1 MKTYI
6 YLMKCL
12 TNLHV
17 GNGDVNYNVI
27 DNEVEKDPITNYPI
41 INSSGVK
48 GALRQYFE
56 QTNPGVVTSIFG
68 SAAGSA
74 SENTKPGKLKIMQAN
89 MLARPVRASK
99 GSEAYYMAT
108 TKTALSQLENT
119 ALKLGDFSFFSASA
133 IDSKFN
139 YRSVDEAIA
148 LEGYSVESKL
158 DDVVLKTALCGIIGE
173 NFAVLSDSMFRKLPL
188 PVVAR
193 NDLDDNGISKNLWY
207 EELVPHESIFWFA
220 VIGEDEELEA
230 FDSTVNGQVVQFGGN
245 ASIGCGQCLITK
257 LEG

>member
-6 YLMKCL
+6 YSIECL

-27 DNEVEKDPITNYPI
+27 DNEVEKDPITKYPT

-48 GALRQYFE
+48 GALKQYFE
-56 QTNPGVVTSIFG
+56 QIGSEATEKLFG
-68 SAAGSA
+68 APAAS
-74 SENTKPGKLKIMQAN
+74 STDHSKPGKLKIMQAN

-108 TKTALSQLENT
+108 TKTALLQLEKI
-119 ALKLGDFSFFSASA
+119 ALQLAEISLISANSL
-133 IDSKFN
+133 DSELN

-148 LEGYSVESKL
+148 LEGYKVETNLEDDKL
-158 DDVVLKTALCGIIGE
+158 KADLAKIIGK
-173 NFAVLSDSMFRKLPL
+173 NFAVLSSSTFRKFPL

-193 NDLDDNGISKNLWY
+193 NDLENGISKNLWY
-207 EELVPHESIFWFA
+207 EELVPHETVFWFA
-220 VIGEDEELEA
+220 VMGDDTDLAE
-230 FDSTVNGQVVQFGGN
+230 FDSVVNGKVVQFGGN

>member
-6 YLMKCL
+6 YTLKCL

-27 DNEVEKDPITNYPI
+27 DNEVEKDPITNYPT

-56 QTNPGVVTSIFG
+56 EMNAELTAVLFG

-74 SENTKPGKLKIMQAN
+74 SESTKPGKLKIMQAN
-89 MLARPVRASK
+89 MLARPVRVSK
-99 GSEAYYMAT
+99 GSSAYYMAT
-108 TKTALSQLENT
+108 TKTALEYFVKTSFQL
-119 ALKLGDFSFFSASA
+119 AGLKFPSVECIDESLNYSSA
-133 IDSKFN
+133 
-139 YRSVDEAIA
+139 DEAVE
-148 LEGYSVESKL
+148 LEGYKVETKL
-158 DDVVLKTALCGIIGE
+158 DDNDIKKAVGQIIGDK
-173 NFAVLSDSMFRKLPL
+173 FTVLSDSLFRRFPL

-193 NDLDDNGISKNLWY
+193 NYLDNGISKNLWY
-207 EELVPHESIFWFA
+207 EELVPHETVFWFA
-220 VIGEDEELEA
+220 VMGEEAELEA
-230 FDSTVNGQVVQFGGN
+230 FNEAVDKNVVQFGGN
-245 ASIGCGQCLITK
+245 ASIGCGQCLISK

>member
-6 YLMKCL
+6 YTLKCL

-17 GNGDVNYNVI
+17 GNGDVNYNII
-27 DNEVEKDPITNYPI
+27 DNEVEKDPVTNYPT

-56 QTNPGVVTSIFG
+56 QIKSNATTALFG
-68 SAAGSA
+68 SAAGSS

-99 GSEAYYMAT
+99 GSEAFYMAT
-108 TKTALSQLENT
+108 TKTALLQFEKSALQL
-119 ALKLGDFSFFSASA
+119 AGISAVSA
-133 IDSKFN
+133 NGLDSTLN
-139 YRSVDEAIA
+139 YRSVDETIA
-148 LEGYSVESKL
+148 LEGRPVETKL
-158 DDVVLKTALCGIIGE
+158 EDGNIKADLAKIIGS
-173 NFAVLSDSMFRKLPL
+173 NFAILSNSTFRKFPL

-193 NDLDDNGISKNLWY
+193 NFLDNGKSQNLWY
-207 EELVPHESIFWFA
+207 EELVPHETVFWFA
-220 VIGEDEELEA
+220 VMGDDSDLTA
-230 FDSTVNGQVVQFGGN
+230 FDSAVNGKVVQFGGN
-245 ASIGCGQCLITK
+245 ASIGCGQCLISK